1 MPDFAD
7 PQALLPHPA
16 TPAPMIFA
24 IDAGIASLADGCIA
38 FRYRVRGDMARVR
51 VPAALASER
60 CDLLWEH
67 TCFEAFLG
75 LEGDTGYREFNFS
88 PSGRWAVYDFGD
100 YRRRLSDPALA
111 TPRITTRLTE
121 GRFELEVV
129 IPLSSLPFA
138 PAGKCWEIGLA
149 AVIEATDTLND
160 GLSYWAL
167 RHPSPRPDFH
177 LRNGFALRHPPLSEY
192 L

>member
-1 MPDFAD
+1 MRDMNRLFN
-7 PQALLPHPA
+7 HPTTP
-16 TPAPMIFA
+16 TPAIHRFEA
-24 IDAGIASLADGCIA
+24 DARRLADGSLA
-38 FRYRVRGDMARVR
+38 FIYELRGELSTLQIPPRRDDSRVDG
-51 VPAALASER
+51 
-60 CDLLWEH
+60 LWQH
-67 TCFEAFLG
+67 SCFEAFVAVQG
-75 LEGDTGYREFNFS
+75 ETAYREFNFS